1 MIKTVLFNPE
11 DGSTHFGGIE
21 QVAIWE
27 QQANSRIWLD
37 IDAEESSLEE
47 DLLLKLGIHQLTIQD
62 ATRQRHPPK
71 IEAFDN
77 YIFILLRGL
86 DANTTGVEFGIIQLS
101 IFLNDRFLI
110 TRHNKPSMSAQWL
123 YGEMEKK
130 PGLMASSPAELCLM
144 LANKM
149 VRRYVQILLELEPR
163 LDVLEDIMFEKADD
177 SLLAELTGYKSRLR
191 HLARI
196 ANYHLHIANELK
208 RFDLPYFHKKLKHE
222 VIDFYEQIERS
233 QSLAALYYEVA
244 TDLTDGYLA
253 LASHRL
259 NSVMKV
265 LTIITVIFVPLT
277 FLAGIYGMNFE
288 NMPELGAREGYFIV
302 LGVMFVTAV
311 LQLIFFRRRGW
322 I

>member
-1 MIKTVLFNPE
+1 MIKTVLFNPD
-11 DGSTHFGGIE
+11 DGTTQFGGIE
-21 QVAIWE
+21 QIATWE
-27 QQANSRIWLD
+27 QQPNSKIWLD
-37 IDAEESSLEE
+37 IDAEESSIEE
-47 DLLLKLGIHQLTIQD
+47 KLLLQFGIHRLAIQD
-62 ATRQRHPPK
+62 ATRLRHPPK
-71 IEAFDN
+71 IEAFDD
-77 YIFILLRGL
+77 YVFILLRGL
-86 DANTTGVEFGIIQLS
+86 DASTTGVEFGVIQLS
-101 IFLNDRFLI
+101 LFVSDRFLI
-110 TRHNKPSMSAQWL
+110 TRHNKSSLSAAWL
-123 YGEMEKK
+123 YAEVFKK
-130 PGLMASSPAELCLM
+130 PELMASAPAELALM
-144 LANKM
+144 IANRM
-149 VRRYVQILLELEPR
+149 VRRYVQILLDLEPR
-163 LDVLEDIMFEKADD
+163 LDALEDLMFENSDD
-177 SLLAELTGYKSRLR
+177 GLLAELTGYKSRLR

-208 RFDLPYFHKKLKHE
+208 RYELPYFHKKLKHE

-288 NMPELGAREGYFIV
+288 NMPELGSKDGYFVV
-302 LGVMFVTAV
+302 LGVMIVTAIV
-311 LQLIFFRRRGW
+311 QLIFFRRRGW

>member
-1 MIKTVLFNPE
+1 MIKTVLFNPD
-11 DGSTHFGGIE
+11 DGTTQFGGIE
-21 QVAIWE
+21 QIAIWE

-37 IDAEESSLEE
+37 IDAEEFTVEE
-47 DLLLKLGIHQLTIQD
+47 KLLLQFGIHRLAIQD
-62 ATRQRHPPK
+62 ATRLRHPPK
-71 IEAFDN
+71 IETFDDHV
-77 YIFILLRGL
+77 FILLRGL
-86 DANTTGVEFGIIQLS
+86 DAKTTGVEFGVIQLS
-101 IFLNDRFLI
+101 LFVSDRFLI
-110 TRHNKPSMSAQWL
+110 TRHNKPSLSAEWL
-123 YGEMEKK
+123 YNEVFAK
-130 PGLMASSPAELCLM
+130 PELMASAPAELALM
-144 LANKM
+144 IANKM
-149 VRRYVQILLELEPR
+149 VRRYVQILLDLEPR
-163 LDVLEDIMFEKADD
+163 LDALEDLMFESSDD
-177 SLLAELTGYKSRLR
+177 GLLSELTGYKSRLR

-208 RFDLPYFHKKLKHE
+208 HFEIPYFQKKLKHE

-233 QSLAALYYEVA
+233 QSLAALYYEAA

-288 NMPELGAREGYFIV
+288 NMPELGSKEGYFIV
-302 LGVMFVTAV
+302 LGVMFVTAIV
-311 LQLIFFRRRGW
+311 QLIFFRRRGW